1 MKLPLSAVRIPPHCG
16 GGGVVVGGG
25 VVGGGGVV
33 VGGGGVVGSCVVG
46 CVVGGCVVGGGV
58 ETASQDLSSEP
69 RVKPVLQLH
78 VNDPSVL
85 VQVWSQPPFPEE
97 HSLISANQNE
107 TLA

>member
-1 MKLPLSAVRIPPHCG
+1 MGLAKLPLSAVRIPPHCG

-25 VVGGGGVV
+25 G
-33 VGGGGVVGSCVVG
+33 
-46 CVVGGCVVGGGV
+46 VVGGGV
-58 ETASQDLSSEP
+58 VTASQDLSSEP

-107 TLA
+107 TLT